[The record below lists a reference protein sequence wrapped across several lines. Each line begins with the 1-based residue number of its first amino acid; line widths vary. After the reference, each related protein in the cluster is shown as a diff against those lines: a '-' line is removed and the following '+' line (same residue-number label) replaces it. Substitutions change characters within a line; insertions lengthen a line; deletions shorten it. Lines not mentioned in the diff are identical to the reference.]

1 MPKTKQSAEVV
12 AKILRQKGLSAGIRR
27 GQALAL
33 WPSIAGPA
41 LSELT
46 EAERLEDG
54 VLFVRACDPV
64 VAHQL
69 TYLREEFVQRYQ
81 DKLPGQVQELR
92 FQASAEP
99 GRGVGAEKKSKPSRS
114 AHLPKL
120 TPEEEA
126 GLRRLAE
133 RLPEDLQTAILRAGK
148 AVLQKQKEQ
157 PYPPCPICGAPSHQH
172 PCKPC
177 QRLLSDPAVQRE
189 AGRLTR
195 YPLKTRLEAHALS
208 AARYLAQTRLEAQ
221 LRDLLP
227 QAIQQP
233 ELIAIL
239 QDTARRYLQLR
250 TGEKEVRA
258 YRHLLPDTLGS
269 LLKEV

>member
-1 MPKTKQSAEVV
+1 MPRARPSAEIV
-12 AKILRQKGLSAGIRR
+12 AKILKQGALKSGIQR

-33 WPSIAGPA
+33 WPQIAGPA
-41 LSELT
+41 LCELS

-54 VLFVRACDPV
+54 VLFVRVADSV

-69 TYLREEFVQRYQ
+69 TYLREEFIRRYQ
-81 DKLPGQVQELR
+81 EKLPGMVQELR
-92 FQASAEP
+92 FQ
-99 GRGVGAEKKSKPSRS
+99 VGAEKKAKPKSKP
-114 AHLPKL
+114 AALPKL
-120 TPEEEA
+120 SPEEEA
-126 GLRRLAE
+126 MLHQLAE
-133 RLPEDLQTAILRAGK
+133 RCPQDLRDVILKAGK
-148 AVLQKQKEQ
+148 AVLQKQKES
-157 PYPPCPICGAPSHQH
+157 PYPPCPICAVPSKEN

-177 QRLLSDPAVQRE
+177 QKLLAEAAIQRE

-195 YPLKTRLEAHALS
+195 FPLKPRLEGLALS
-208 AARYLAQTRLEAQ
+208 AARYLAQNKLEAQ

-227 QAIQQP
+227 QVIQQP

-250 TGEKEVRA
+250 TGDKEVRP
-258 YRHLLPDTLGS
+258 YRHLLPPALIS